1 MMKRIFF
8 TAIIALMAM
17 ACGQSGQSSSQTT
30 GAEMVDEAKVTVY
43 YFHGRMRCQTCLNIQ
58 SVVNSAVEENFADND
73 EVTFVEIDFS
83 DRANAALADKYEIA
97 FSSVVIA
104 TANAHTNLT
113 DEAFAMVMNNPD
125 GLRQLVVDETN
136 KYLNN

>member
-1 MMKRIFF
+1 MKNIFF
-8 TAIIALMAM
+8 TLIVALAVM
-17 ACGQSGQSSSQTT
+17 ACGQSSQSSSQAS
-30 GAEMVDEAKVTVY
+30 GSEIVDDAKVTVY

-104 TANAHTNLT
+104 TAKSHTNLT

>member
-1 MMKRIFF
+1 MKNIFF
-8 TAIIALMAM
+8 TLIVALAVM
-17 ACGQSGQSSSQTT
+17 ACGQSSQSSSQAS
-30 GAEMVDEAKVTVY
+30 GSEILDDAKVTVY

-104 TANAHTNLT
+104 TAKSHTNLT